1 MFDVHPFLFRL
12 NWPLFRPAAGL
23 SPEPFNLGV
32 YKLTMFVFGD
42 ALRTFRFVLICFLLI
57 SVIPQVVLSSED
69 CTNPVPNRYGLATI
83 IGNTYDPDDNIGFAL
98 LSGFALFDYDKI
110 WHHAAPAPLRFKVEA
125 SIGSTWTQKK
135 EVMASVGIF
144 ALYFLDKLAGHGFKP
159 YVEGGIGGVYTGWK
173 VEGQGSHLNFN
184 PQIGIGTEF
193 SIGSG
198 PPFFTAVR
206 LHHISNAG
214 LKKDNRGAN
223 SIVLVVGRFF

>member
-1 MFDVHPFLFRL
+1 M
-12 NWPLFRPAAGL
+12 
-23 SPEPFNLGV
+23 
-32 YKLTMFVFGD
+32 TMSVIRD
-42 ALRTFRFVLICFLLI
+42 ALRTFWFVLLWFLLLC
-57 SVIPQVVLSSED
+57 VFPQDVLAGED
-69 CTNPVPNRYGLATI
+69 SIDDVPNRYGLATI

-125 SIGSTWTQKK
+125 SIGSTWTKEK
-135 EVMASVGIF
+135 EVMASAGIF
-144 ALYFLDKLAGHGFKP
+144 ALYFLDRFNGHGFRP
-159 YVEGGIGGVYTGWK
+159 YVEGGIGGIYTGWK

-193 SIGSG
+193 TIGSG
-198 PPFFTAVR
+198 PPFLTAVR

>member
-1 MFDVHPFLFRL
+1 LKTLWFVLLWFLV
-12 NWPLFRPAAGL
+12 
-23 SPEPFNLGV
+23 LGV
-32 YKLTMFVFGD
+32 FPQD
-42 ALRTFRFVLICFLLI
+42 VLAG
-57 SVIPQVVLSSED
+57 ED
-69 CTNPVPNRYGLATI
+69 SLDDVPNRYGFATV

-125 SIGSTWTQKK
+125 GIGSTWTKEK
-135 EVMASVGIF
+135 EVMVSAGIF
-144 ALYFLDKLAGHGFKP
+144 ALYFLDGFSGHGLRP
-159 YVEGGIGGVYTGWK
+159 YVEGGIGGIYTGWK

-184 PQIGIGTEF
+184 PQIGIGTEL

-223 SIVLVVGRFF
+223 SIVLVVGCFF

>member
-1 MFDVHPFLFRL
+1 M
-12 NWPLFRPAAGL
+12 
-23 SPEPFNLGV
+23 
-32 YKLTMFVFGD
+32 TMSVISD
-42 ALRTFRFVLICFLLI
+42 ALRNFWFVLLWFLLLC
-57 SVIPQVVLSSED
+57 VFPQDVLAGED
-69 CTNPVPNRYGLATI
+69 SIDDVPNRYGLATI

-125 SIGSTWTQKK
+125 SIGSTWTKEK
-135 EVMASVGIF
+135 EVMASAGIF
-144 ALYFLDKLAGHGFKP
+144 ALYFLDRFSAHGFRP
-159 YVEGGIGGVYTGWK
+159 YVEGGIGGIYTGWK

-193 SIGSG
+193 TIGSG
-198 PPFFTAVR
+198 PPFLTAVR

>member
-1 MFDVHPFLFRL
+1 MRNPTTADFGTESQKFLFRL
-12 NWPLFRPAAGL
+12 NWPLFRPAAL
-23 SPEPFNLGV
+23 
-32 YKLTMFVFGD
+32 
-42 ALRTFRFVLICFLLI
+42 LICFLLLC
-57 SVIPQVVLSSED
+57 VFPQDVLAGED
-69 CTNPVPNRYGLATI
+69 SIDDVPNRYGLATI

-125 SIGSTWTQKK
+125 GIGSTWTKEK
-135 EVMASVGIF
+135 EVMVSAGIF
-144 ALYFLDKLAGHGFKP
+144 ALYFLDGFSGHGLRP
-159 YVEGGIGGVYTGWK
+159 YVEGGIGGIYTGWK

-184 PQIGIGTEF
+184 PQIGIGTEL

-198 PPFFTAVR
+198 PPFLTAVR

-223 SIVLVVGRFF
+223 SIVLVVGCFF

>member
-1 MFDVHPFLFRL
+1 MRNPTTADFGTEPLKFLFRL
-12 NWPLFRPAAGL
+12 NWPLFRPAAL
-23 SPEPFNLGV
+23 
-32 YKLTMFVFGD
+32 
-42 ALRTFRFVLICFLLI
+42 LICFLLI
-57 SVIPQVVLSSED
+57 GVFPQNVPAGED
-69 CTNPVPNRYGLATI
+69 SIDDVPNRYGLATI

-125 SIGSTWTQKK
+125 SIGSTWTKEK
-135 EVMASVGIF
+135 EVMASAGIF
-144 ALYFLDKLAGHGFKP
+144 ALYFLDRFSGHGFRP
-159 YVEGGIGGVYTGWK
+159 YVEGGIGGIYTGWK

-193 SIGSG
+193 TIGSG
-198 PPFFTAVR
+198 SPFLTAVR